1 MYIHLGGEIVI
12 DNSQIVGCFDIDKT
26 TVSGTTRNFLKTAQD
41 MGKIIHV
48 NVNELPKSFILTE
61 KDGNRKIYLSNLTVQ
76 TIIKRNRLL

>member
-26 TVSGTTRNFLKTAQD
+26 TISGTTRNFLKNAQD
-41 MGKIIHV
+41 MNRIIHI
-48 NVNELPKSFILTE
+48 NVNELPKSFIVTE
-61 KDGNRKIYLSNLTVQ
+61 KDGDSKIYLTNLTVQ